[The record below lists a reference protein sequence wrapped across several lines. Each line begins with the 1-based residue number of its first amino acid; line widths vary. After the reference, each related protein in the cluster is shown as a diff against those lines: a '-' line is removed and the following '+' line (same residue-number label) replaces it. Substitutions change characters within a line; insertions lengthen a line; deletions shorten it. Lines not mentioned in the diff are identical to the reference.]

1 VEVIETAYMTKGGEI
16 MNQNEAFTI
25 AEAKRKQGDFPGAYE
40 KFREIWDTSGIP
52 RSGCGC
58 AHCLRKMG
66 RCEEAALIA
75 REVMEKYP
83 KVTWALNELIWSL
96 IQGDLKKARERG
108 DLESVNAVAEEIFSL
123 SNDDLSKRVTFFS
136 VVDSFRHK
144 MKWERVLQWCD
155 KIDPEILPVEKPMA
169 GPEHR
174 GISERERYCYAKI
187 RALMHLERWDD
198 ARNACKEAQTL
209 FPKKSD
215 FPRWAARA
223 LGETG
228 DVDGALA
235 EFNELLRRY
244 RREWYIDAE
253 RAELLQRK
261 GEQDAALTLACSAAL
276 GRGELKTKVNVLSLV
291 ANILHCQGDNEI
303 ASAHILLAKE
313 VRQREK
319 WAVPRELQDL
329 ELSVNKALKPQGH
342 DISEFSGSFEQLREI
357 CREYWARHAEK
368 ASPSAVVHRAPQLAT
383 ATIAAGAKV
392 SGAGPQV
399 PGPDKGKPRA
409 AAAEAPSGRFSGKL
423 LVLNKNFGFIKPDDG
438 SDNVFVLVQDI
449 PKDHRNAGT
458 GVTYSL
464 KSNFDHKKGKDSVR
478 AVAVKAK

>member
-1 VEVIETAYMTKGGEI
+1 

-40 KFREIWDTSGIP
+40 KFREIWDTSAIP

-66 RCEEAALIA
+66 RCEEAAMIA
-75 REVMEKYP
+75 REVMEKSP
-83 KVTWALNELIWSL
+83 QVTWARNELIWSL
-96 IQGDLKKARERG
+96 IQGDLKKAKERG
-108 DLESVNAVAEEIFSL
+108 DLEVMNAVAEEIFSL

-136 VVDSFRHK
+136 VVDIFKQK
-144 MKWERVLQWCD
+144 MKWESVLQWCD
-155 KIDPEILPVEKPMA
+155 TINPEMLPVEKPMA
-169 GPEHR
+169 GPEHK
-174 GISERERYCYAKI
+174 GISERERYYYAKI

-198 ARNACKEAQTL
+198 ARKDCKEAQAL
-209 FPKKSD
+209 FPRKSD

-261 GEQDAALTLACSAAL
+261 GEQDAALALACSAAM
-276 GRGELKTKVNVLSLV
+276 GRGELKTKVNVMSLI
-291 ANILHCQGDNEI
+291 AKILQAIGDNEMSLINI
-303 ASAHILLAKE
+303 ALAKE
-313 VRQREK
+313 VRTREK
-319 WAVPRELQDL
+319 WSVPRDLLDL
-329 ELSVNKALKPQGH
+329 EFSVQQVLKAEGKSHSVLP
-342 DISEFSGSFEQLREI
+342 ESFDKIRDK
-357 CREYWARHAEK
+357 CREYWARHSEK
-368 ASPSAVVHRAPQLAT
+368 AVSGGDVRHAPQLVKAGSSSMGT
-383 ATIAAGAKV
+383 TSGSVTVGAPSASPAAAGK
-392 SGAGPQV
+392 SQGS
-399 PGPDKGKPRA
+399 
-409 AAAEAPSGRFSGKL
+409 AEAAPAGRGSGKL

-449 PKDHRNAGT
+449 PKDYRSVGT
-458 GVTYSL
+458 SVKYSL

-478 AVAVKAK
+478 AVDVKAR